1 MENSI
6 MQSRIFNMG
15 LLSQVRAYLHTL
27 SHPRT
32 LMRERRLLRSGIEPS
47 LYKLYDLA
55 WLRGIH
61 FDLIL
66 DIGAARG
73 GHTCLF
79 RSLFPDA
86 EIHAF
91 EPLPQSLKILHEQIS
106 ELPRI
111 SVHPIALSDRNAKT
125 KLYWGGQNFN
135 DSSSLLPMSS
145 THRRL
150 FEGSGSDETVEI
162 ETRCLD
168 DVIDSRHRNIFIKMD
183 VQGAELAVIGG
194 GERIFSEATV
204 VITEISFLHLYQG
217 DSLFEDVFTKMLSL
231 GLRFNGML
239 SQFNDV
245 TGKIIQGDAIF
256 LRN

>member
-1 MENSI
+1 M
-6 MQSRIFNMG
+6 
-15 LLSQVRAYLHTL
+15 LSQILYNPVVSKTRAYLHTL

-32 LMRERRLLRSGIEPS
+32 LMQERRLTRSGIDPS
-47 LYKLYDLA
+47 LHKSYDLA
-55 WLRGIH
+55 WLRAIH

-66 DIGAARG
+66 DVGAARG

-79 RSLFPDA
+79 RSLFPEA

-91 EPLPQSLKILHEQIS
+91 EPLPQSLKILHKQIS
-106 ELPRI
+106 GFSGI
-111 SVHPIALSDRNAKT
+111 SVHPIALSDRNTKT
-125 KLYWGGQNFN
+125 KLYLGGQNFY
-135 DSSSLLPMSS
+135 DSSSLLPMSA
-145 THRRL
+145 THKRL
-150 FEGSGSDETVEI
+150 FKGSGSDETVEI

-168 DVIDSRHRNIFIKMD
+168 NVIDSGSYRNIFIKMD

-194 GERIFSEATV
+194 GERIFSEAKV
-204 VITEISFLHLYQG
+204 VITEVSFLHLYEG
-217 DSLFEDVFTKMLSL
+217 DALFEDVFAKMLSL